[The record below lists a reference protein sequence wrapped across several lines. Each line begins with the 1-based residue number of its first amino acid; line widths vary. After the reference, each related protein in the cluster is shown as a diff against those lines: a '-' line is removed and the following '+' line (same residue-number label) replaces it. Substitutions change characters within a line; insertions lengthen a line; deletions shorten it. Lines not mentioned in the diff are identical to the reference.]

1 MCRFMIYDTY
11 SSTHRYTIIIHS
23 KEILKTREPHTLILG
38 TGDQRQREVESLA
51 NIMGLVG
58 DS

>member
-1 MCRFMIYDTY
+1 MIYDTY